1 MNAFSVVNR
10 WGATAYLLFSVGFV
24 LPAVAEL
31 PESNRAFRTIF
42 NNDTDN
48 ILYALDS
55 GRSPQNIVADYRRA
69 IAQIAE
75 SRPGIM
81 AQNVG
86 NPDPVIYRSR
96 EATAW
101 SKYIDGP
108 VSISMN
114 KMIEAGTDPLQV
126 TIEVCREHGV
136 PVVASYRMN
145 AEDFYEE
152 GLEIQ
157 DFGRKHRH
165 LAIPGAFCLDPAHP
179 VVYQHRMAIF
189 REVAENYDIDGIEF
203 DFRRWTHMIS
213 DPLNNHPILT
223 RMVRET
229 RQMLDEVAKRK
240 GKNRMILGVRVGPSL
255 DTPQEVADYAG
266 LKPENR
272 KVDPSCREL
281 GLDVTTWV
289 REGLVNYIC
298 PSLFW
303 PSWPGLPRTRE
314 FSALAEGHDI
324 GIYPTIFPRP
334 KWLDDSGDV
343 VNRGPIEP
351 SNLDTL
357 QEYKDGFCNLTL
369 RCYDEGADGV
379 SMFNWYY
386 HLHLSRMP
394 RQWQSY
400 YGYGMGG
407 SAIQKYMLSIMGDR
421 QAVREYQRQSWY
433 WPPEYG
439 ALLTDLPNVAAKISV
454 DRPRQRQPQLSA
466 QRSILGI
473 ANDAQPTLGMLPSG
487 EAILVLSHTYDD
499 VEPGKVQDEQFLCR
513 STDGGQK
520 WSRPVGIP
528 LIGRHPHMT
537 TLPDGTILVTSLLM
551 ANDTANVSG
560 KTSTFLHRSSDG
572 GKRWSSIRLSA
583 DDAPLSDTLRTSRN
597 VLELANGSLLL
608 GVSSDQ
614 GGSCLW
620 QSDDKGIT
628 WDKSQKSAWN
638 DAAVSF
644 AGAQFWSDARGEL
657 WCVANAG
664 DLPHSAAPQSKGEA
678 HNGKWAVY
686 QSKDAGQSWQPS
698 DVVLDTG
705 GRYPSR
711 YELRDSR
718 VLWTL
723 TDFAGPFASVARGV
737 QGTLAASSSP
747 GSAFEVSHEI
757 LQLAGSDASRF
768 NAPSST
774 IETKDGQLLTAYS
787 YRDARDVSHVMVV
800 RWQLPKQ

>member
-1 MNAFSVVNR
+1 MNAFWMAHGWRVTGWFFFVIG
-10 WGATAYLLFSVGFV
+10 GAVSAM
-24 LPAVAEL
+24 ADL

-48 ILYALDS
+48 VLYAVDS
-55 GRSPQNIVADYRRA
+55 GQSPQNIVADYRRA

-157 DFGRKHRH
+157 DFGRKHKH
-165 LAIPGAFCLDPAHP
+165 LAIPDPAHP

-213 DPLNNHPILT
+213 DPLQNHPILT

-240 GKNRMILGVRVGPSL
+240 GKKRLILGVRVGPSL
-255 DTPQEVADYAG
+255 DTPQEVAKYAG
-266 LKPENR
+266 LKPGNR

-281 GLDVTTWV
+281 GLDVKTWV
-289 REGLVNYIC
+289 QEGLVSYIC

-314 FSALAEGHDI
+314 FSELAKGHDI

-334 KWLDDSGDV
+334 AWLDDSGDV

-351 SNLDTL
+351 SDRDTL

-407 SAIQKYMLSIMGDR
+407 SAIQKYLLSIMGDR
-421 QAVREYQRQSWY
+421 QAVGNYQRQSWY
-433 WPPEYG
+433 WPPEYES
-439 ALLTDLPNVAAKISV
+439 LLTDVVKVTPSITVHH
-454 DRPRQRQPQLSA
+454 PRQIPPQLAA
-466 QRSILGI
+466 QRNLVGI

-487 EAILVLSHTYDD
+487 DAILVLSHSYDD
-499 VEPGKVQDEQFLCR
+499 VAPGKVQDEQFLSR
-513 STDGGQK
+513 SADGGRK

-537 TLPDGTILVTSLLM
+537 TLPDGTILVTSFLM
-551 ANDTANVSG
+551 ANDTANVPG
-560 KTSTFLHRSSDG
+560 YASTFLHRSIDG
-572 GKRWSSIRLSA
+572 GKRWTSVRLSA
-583 DDAPLSDTLRTSRN
+583 TERVSRDTLRTSHN
-597 VLELANGSLLL
+597 VVLLPNGELLL

-614 GGSCLW
+614 EGNFLW
-620 QSDDKGIT
+620 RSEDKGIT
-628 WDKSQKSAWN
+628 WDKSLTSVFS
-638 DAAVSF
+638 DPSVSF
-644 AGAQFWSDARGEL
+644 AGAQIWSGANGEL
-657 WCVANAG
+657 WCVASSG
-664 DLPHSAAPQSKGEA
+664 DPQNPAAMESEA
-678 HNGKWAVY
+678 LQRQWKIY
-686 QSKDAGQSWQPS
+686 QSKDNGRSWQPS
-698 DVVLDTG
+698 DLILNSD
-705 GRYPSR
+705 GRYASR
-711 YELRDSR
+711 NELHDLR

-723 TDFAGPFASVARGV
+723 TDFAEPSAGSAAARGV
-737 QGTLAASSSP
+737 QGILGPSATVGP
-747 GSAFEVSHEI
+747 AFEVAQDI
-757 LQLAGSDASRF
+757 LQLADAKSSRL

-787 YRDARDVSHVMVV
+787 YRDSRDVSHVMVV